1 MPHGLPWRRQVRV
14 RVGVGV
20 GVGVTG
26 LGKEFQPGVT
36 WERSTLYNQV
46 TSYIKGVEC
55 VIKSQRTCPRLG

>member
-1 MPHGLPWRRQVRV
+1 M